1 MYLIFKTVTNSILD
15 FMKNFISYSI
25 LYFMN
30 NFISIGENSV
40 TKWVVNPLYREKTT
54 KNTI

>member
-15 FMKNFISYSI
+15 FAK
-25 LYFMN
+25 
-30 NFISIGENSV
+30 NFISIGENSM
-40 TKWVVNPLYREKTT
+40 TKWVINTANREKIS